1 VSSPAAQQEGSPA
14 ALGFP
19 DDYYERIFEVEER
32 HWWHRGMRSLSAAM
46 LGERL
51 SGGAVLDSGCGTGGF
66 LAWAM
71 RAGEFERGSGI
82 DVSPEAIELARRRVP
97 DAELHVA
104 PVAELPFA
112 DDSFDLVTLND
123 VLQHIPE
130 DEVVRSLSEIRR
142 VLLPGGALLV
152 RTGGARRE
160 RRERPDWRAYDRRSL
175 AREVE
180 RGGLRPL
187 RVTYV
192 NLVPSLAAALRGR
205 GPHAPTHESHGI
217 PSLPPRAV
225 AAPAA
230 LLMSAEAAL
239 IRRTRAALPY
249 GHTLMALAVR
259 DDAVGVSGSARPRRA
274 RRA

>member
-1 VSSPAAQQEGSPA
+1 VSSPA

-19 DDYYERIFEVEER
+19 NDYYERIFEVEER
-32 HWWHRGMRSLSAAM
+32 HWWHRGMRSLSAAL

-51 SGGAVLDSGCGTGGF
+51 SGGAVLDAGCGTGGF

-71 RAGEFERGSGI
+71 GAGGFERGSGI
-82 DVSPEAIELARRRVP
+82 DVSPDAIELARRRVP
-97 DAELHVA
+97 GADLHVA

-112 DDSFDLVTLND
+112 DGSFDLVTLND
-123 VLQHIPE
+123 VLQHVPE
-130 DEVVRSLSEIRR
+130 ADVARSLSEIRR
-142 VLLPGGALLV
+142 VLRPGGALLV

-160 RRERPDWRAYDRRSL
+160 RRERADWRAYDRESL
-175 AREVE
+175 TREVE

-192 NLVPSLAAALRGR
+192 NVVPSVAAALRGH

-217 PSLPPRAV
+217 PSLPPRVV

-230 LLMSAEAAL
+230 LLLAAEVAL

-249 GHTLMALAVR
+249 GHTLMALAER
-259 DDAVGVSGSARPRRA
+259 DGVSGSARPR
-274 RRA
+274 